1 MKKNSNIGLASHYKD
16 DANIQLSTCMNVFN
30 LGPYSAWRHRLD
42 IDIMENT
49 LENDKLKIFYDY
61 FVEQ

>member
-1 MKKNSNIGLASHYKD
+1 MCLTLAH
-16 DANIQLSTCMNVFN
+16 IL
-30 LGPYSAWRHRLD
+30 LED